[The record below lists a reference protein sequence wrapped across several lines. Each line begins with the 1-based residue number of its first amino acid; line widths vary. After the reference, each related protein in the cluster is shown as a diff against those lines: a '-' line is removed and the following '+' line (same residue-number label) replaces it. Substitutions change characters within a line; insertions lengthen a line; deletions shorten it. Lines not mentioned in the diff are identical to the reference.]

1 MPILYVT
8 EQGATIRHMSGRV
21 LVRRENRILTDLP
34 DSKCEQIVVFGNVQL
49 TTDLISFCLANGV
62 DVSFLSTN
70 GRYKGRLQSPLAK
83 NALLRLRQ
91 YERTA
96 DPEFCRSNAAA
107 IVAGKVRNMIAMIRR
122 QRRLRDAGQVNIADL
137 EALLPKIARAE
148 NLDALNGYEGTA
160 SVIYFRA
167 FKSALKSDWR
177 FDTRNYHPPADPVNA
192 LLSFLYTLLHNDV
205 QAAINIVGLDPW
217 LGVLHRPRLGHPA
230 LASDLIEDH
239 RAVLADRLA
248 LTLLNKRVLVE
259 SDFIVN
265 QENRLRLSPP
275 ALKRVL
281 EMYANS
287 MQQTVYYA
295 AQNINTS
302 YRQILLLQARHFAR
316 VVMGDDE
323 IYRHFKAEA
332 LTMEN

>member
-8 EQGATIRHMSGRV
+8 EQGAAIRHISGRV
-21 LVRRENRILTDLP
+21 LVRREDRVLTDMP
-34 DSKCEQIVVFGNVQL
+34 DFKCEQIVVFGNVQL

-96 DPEFCRSNAAA
+96 DSEFCRSNAAA

-122 QRRLRDAGQVNIADL
+122 QRRLRDAGQANIADL
-137 EALLPKIARAE
+137 EAMLPKIARAE
-148 NLDALNGYEGTA
+148 SLDALNGYEGTA
-160 SVIYFRA
+160 SASYFRA
-167 FKSALKSDWR
+167 FKSALKSDWQ

-217 LGVLHRPRLGHPA
+217 MGVLHRPRLGHPA
-230 LASDLIEDH
+230 LASDLIEEH
-239 RAVLADRLA
+239 RSVLADRLA
-248 LTLLNKRVLVE
+248 LTLLNKRVVIE

-265 QENRLRLSPP
+265 QENRLRLAPP

-287 MQQTVYYA
+287 MQQTIYYA

-316 VVMGDDE
+316 VILGDE
-323 IYRHFKAEA
+323 QKYLPFKAES
-332 LTMEN
+332 LTIEN